1 MSQTIERTSPV
12 PYYEQ
17 LYSILKERIVRGEF
31 PVDERLPS
39 ELELCRDFG
48 LSRATVRQ
56 TLSKLETDGYAR
68 RVARRGVF
76 ASTPEESSGW
86 TLQDTEGF
94 LESQLRHGRTGV
106 RTEVVHAGYVRAP
119 QHVAD
124 ALRLDAD
131 SDVFALE
138 RVRYLD
144 GQVALFSTNWF
155 PRAVGDV
162 VAGAK
167 DVLDGAESLNTTLR
181 EAGHII
187 ATAQRVIHAL
197 SAPQEVASN
206 LGVAETQALLRIRS
220 RSWDQNDVLFDYYET
235 WVLTDVVPLEV
246 KVVAN

>member
-1 MSQTIERTSPV
+1 VSQTIERISPV

-56 TLSKLETDGYAR
+56 TLSKLEADGYAR

-76 ASTPEESSGW
+76 AATPEETSGW

-94 LESQLRHGRTGV
+94 LESQLRHGRTGI
-106 RTEVVHAGYVRAP
+106 RTEVVSAGYVAP
-119 QHVAD
+119 PTYVAE
-124 ALRLDAD
+124 ALRVEAD
-131 SDVFALE
+131 SEVFALK

-144 GQVALFSTNWF
+144 DEVALFSINWF
-155 PRAVGDV
+155 PRQVGDV
-162 VAGAK
+162 VAGAAG
-167 DVLDGAESLNTTLR
+167 VLDGTESLSNTLR
-181 EAGHII
+181 TAGHVL
-187 ATAQRVIHAL
+187 TSAQRVIHAL
-197 SAPQEVASN
+197 SAPEEVARN
-206 LGVAETQALLRIRS
+206 LGVTGDRAVLRIRS
-220 RSWDQNDVLFDYYET
+220 RSWDQNEILFDYYET

-246 KVVAN
+246 KVVAT